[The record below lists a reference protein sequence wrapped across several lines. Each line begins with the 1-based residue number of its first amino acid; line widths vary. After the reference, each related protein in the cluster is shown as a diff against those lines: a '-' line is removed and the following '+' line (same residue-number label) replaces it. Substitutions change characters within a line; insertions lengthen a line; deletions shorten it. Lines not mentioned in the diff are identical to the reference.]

1 MIVFLVC
8 NKMNRAHLYLQKISG
23 HSLLSLTGY
32 KLISGDD
39 ASNHGQNNP
48 KFGNIH
54 DFSKAKSTVYYLK
67 PRMSGRYTSL
77 ESLRELRMV
86 FKEIEIYSES
96 MREFCEERRDVMG
109 RMGWMG

>member
-109 RMGWMG
+109 